1 MAHRAASRVLFPS
14 RVGAP
19 DTEESDSTYSA
30 QSISSNSTFSFDPTL
45 PTVATTNTKPSLP
58 SSHLG
63 SSQPS
68 FDSDA
73 EDYCSVLTADSPA
86 ESLCSDDSNGSGD
99 VEYISVASSTSA
111 SVARMEA
118 NFARSTSVLSIH
130 SYSDAT
136 RTNHSLQS
144 SNFCPNT

>member
-86 ESLCSDDSNGSGD
+86 DLFVLTIAME
-99 VEYISVASSTSA
+99 VEMLSTS
-111 SVARMEA
+111 
-118 NFARSTSVLSIH
+118 L
-130 SYSDAT
+130 
-136 RTNHSLQS
+136 LLL
-144 SNFCPNT
+144 PLLLL